1 MYCIEYLN
9 KKDYAVI
16 DNAVEL
22 VKKLGKGGTAGF
34 VNAFLRKFSAGYK
47 AVEFPSDTAEN
58 ISIRFSFPLFAV
70 KELIKEYGAD
80 RTEKILA
87 FREPVTTLS
96 FYSVDGEEYLKNA
109 GVSYEKTPFENVFS
123 VKNFVRNKDYDDGIY
138 TFQSIGSVAICDVVG
153 PCEEL
158 LDCCAAPG
166 GKSVRLSYKCGR
178 ITAFDI
184 YGHRVDLINDYA
196 RRMRVNNIV
205 AVEKDASVFYKEYEE
220 KFDAVLCDAPCSG
233 LGVAHD
239 NPDIKLNRTE
249 VSLTELNKLQ
259 SDILS
264 NVAKYVKVG
273 GFLYYSTCSIL
284 DAENIY
290 IVEKFLKENDGYVL
304 LDIDSKLP
312 HENRGGAIAFLPD
325 ISMGAGFFVAKLKRI
340 K

>member
-1 MYCIEYLN
+1 M
-9 KKDYAVI
+9 
-16 DNAVEL
+16 
-22 VKKLGKGGTAGF
+22 
-34 VNAFLRKFSAGYK
+34 
-47 AVEFPSDTAEN
+47 
-58 ISIRFSFPLFAV
+58 
-70 KELIKEYGAD
+70 
-80 RTEKILA
+80 
-87 FREPVTTLS
+87 
-96 FYSVDGEEYLKNA
+96 
-109 GVSYEKTPFENVFS
+109 
-123 VKNFVRNKDYDDGIY
+123 
-138 TFQSIGSVAICDVVG
+138 AICDVVG

-166 GKSVRLSYKCGR
+166 GKSVRLSFKCGR
-178 ITAFDI
+178 ITAFDVHS
-184 YGHRVDLINDYA
+184 HRVDLINDYA
-196 RRMRVNNIV
+196 RRMKADNIV
-205 AVEKDASVFYKEYEE
+205 AMQKDASVFCEEYGE